1 MYDWREAVAVLG
13 FVTAEIAS
21 PKQVAV
27 MVEAEEV
34 VGCLGGPVHIKVFG
48 VHAGSGRGETVE
60 LVVGVFD

>member
-1 MYDWREAVAVLG
+1 MLG

-34 VGCLGGPVHIKVFG
+34 VGCLGGPVHKEVFA
-48 VHAGSGRGETVE
+48 VYAGGGRCETVE
-60 LVVGVFD
+60 LVVRVFD